1 MICPPG
7 KSMIFQKKETEKNE
21 LVTRPAS
28 GGVGAVAGCLCGSTA
43 NLGFG
48 CRNGEEVGIAPGLF
62 RGRVEVNAGWL
73 FRGGGVRRTVP
84 PAVAS
89 VDGC

>member
-1 MICPPG
+1 
-7 KSMIFQKKETEKNE
+7 MIFHKKETEKNE
-21 LVTRPAS
+21 LVARPAS
-28 GGVGAVAGCLCGSTA
+28 EGGGAVVAGCLCGSTA
-43 NLGFG
+43 DLGFG
-48 CRNGEEVGIAPGLF
+48 CRSGEEVGYPGLF
-62 RGRVEVNAGWL
+62 RGRFEVKAGWL